1 MTVTPHDAFQ
11 VIAVLDPSVTTE
23 NVGDEIIFDA
33 VRTEIQRLFGD
44 PLLIRI
50 STHAF
55 MTGDA
60 RRLLKKASHVFVGGS
75 NLLRSRMEWNI
86 QWKLS
91 PIDLLV
97 RRNAILLGCGW
108 RNDEGAPT
116 PYTRML
122 YKRVL
127 SPTALHSL
135 RDSSATA
142 QLQKAGFGNSLNTAC
157 ITMWGLTQE
166 HCAAIPTGK
175 AEDVV
180 ITLTAY
186 HPDLENDRA
195 IVEAAFRH
203 YRNVSLFV
211 QQPEDFVYARS
222 LTDKP
227 FHRVVASL
235 SAYDAL
241 LEGSIDYIGTRLH
254 GGMRAIQ
261 KKKRALIAVID
272 NRARDIGADT
282 GIPVVP
288 RPGLHPHVER
298 WITTTA
304 PTRITLPD
312 AAIAAWRGQF
322 GKAVRTST

>member
-1 MTVTPHDAFQ
+1 MTAEPHHDFR

-33 VRTEIQRLFGD
+33 VRAEIQRLFGD

-50 STHAF
+50 STHSY

-60 RRLLKKASHVFVGGS
+60 RKLLNKASHVFVGGS
-75 NLLRSRMEWNI
+75 NLLRSKMEWNI

-91 PIDLLV
+91 PLDLLV
-97 RRNAILLGCGW
+97 RRSAILLGCGW
-108 RNDEGAPT
+108 RHDEGAPT

-127 SPTALHSL
+127 SPTAVHSL

-142 QLQKAGFGNSLNTAC
+142 QLQKAGFGRALNTAC
-157 ITMWGLTQE
+157 ITMWGLSPQ
-166 HCAAIPTGK
+166 HCAAIPTEK
-175 AEDVV
+175 ADDVV

-186 HPDLENDRA
+186 HADPANDREM
-195 IVEAAFRH
+195 VEAAFRH

-211 QQPEDFVYARS
+211 QQPEDFAYARS
-222 LTDKP
+222 LTEKP

-235 SAYDAL
+235 GAYNEL

-282 GIPVVP
+282 GIPIVA
-288 RPGLHPHVER
+288 RQGLGPNVER
-298 WITTTA
+298 WITTAA
-304 PTRITLPD
+304 PTRITLPH
-312 AAIAAWRGQF
+312 AAIQAWRSQF
-322 GKAVRTST
+322 NTAP

>member
-1 MTVTPHDAFQ
+1 MKMTVKPHDDFR
-11 VIAVLDPSVTTE
+11 VVAVLDPSVTTE

-44 PLLIRI
+44 PLLIRV
-50 STHAF
+50 STHAY

-60 RRLLKKASHVFVGGS
+60 RKLLNKASHVFVGGS
-75 NLLRSRMEWNI
+75 NLLKSKMEWNT

-91 PIDLLV
+91 PVDLLA

-116 PYTRML
+116 LYTRML
-122 YKRVL
+122 YKRML

-135 RDSSATA
+135 RDSSAMA
-142 QLQKAGFGNSLNTAC
+142 QLHKAGFREALNTAC
-157 ITMWGLTQE
+157 ITMWGLTPE

-175 AEDVV
+175 ADDVV

-186 HPDLENDRA
+186 HPDPVNDREM
-195 IVEAAFRH
+195 VETAFRQ

-211 QQPEDFVYARS
+211 QQPEDFAYARS

-227 FHRVVASL
+227 YHRVVASL
-235 SAYDAL
+235 SAYDEL
-241 LEGSIDYIGTRLH
+241 LDGSIDYVGTRLH

-282 GIPVVP
+282 GIPIVDRQGIGP
-288 RPGLHPHVER
+288 NLER
-298 WITTTA
+298 WANTAA

-322 GKAVRTST
+322 DTAL